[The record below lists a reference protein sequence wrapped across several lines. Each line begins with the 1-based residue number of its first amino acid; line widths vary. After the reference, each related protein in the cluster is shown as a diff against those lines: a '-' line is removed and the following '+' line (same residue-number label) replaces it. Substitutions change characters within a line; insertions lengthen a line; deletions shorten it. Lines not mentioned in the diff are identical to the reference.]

1 MKGSRLITYKG
12 STKLKDNSSKNN
24 CNYNNLLK
32 NIPVKD
38 VKHDIKNK
46 T

>member
-1 MKGSRLITYKG
+1 MEGSRLITYKG
-12 STKLKDNSSKNN
+12 SSELKDNSSKNN
-24 CNYNNLLK
+24 GNYNNFFK

-46 T
+46 M